1 MRSSP
6 TEAFFVGFVFEAA
19 EEDVLHLQVCIHQ
32 ASLMHIP
39 QAHQRR
45 AHDALEFHVAELAFL
60 ARIPESRLK
69 DLEHDSGRF
78 ASSGWWDAVH
88 LLSDRWYALEELV
101 HDHLVLEL
109 WPSKTDVIVA
119 GLLHDEDLRLRSCV
133 DSDPYI
139 GLTEWLDEKVAVAV
153 FTDELGA
160 LAHLD
165 CSSNHCEVAI
175 RVDRGSSIRHRKRVL
190 V

>member
-1 MRSSP
+1 
-6 TEAFFVGFVFEAA
+6 
-19 EEDVLHLQVCIHQ
+19 
-32 ASLMHIP
+32 MHIP

-45 AHDALEFHVAELAFL
+45 AHDTLEFHIAELALL

-88 LLSDRWYALEELV
+88 LLSDCWNALEELV

-109 WPSKTDVIVA
+109 WPSKTDVIVS
-119 GLLHDEDLRLRSCV
+119 GLLHDVDLRLRSCV
-133 DSDPYI
+133 DSYPYI
-139 GLTEWLDEKVAVAV
+139 GLTERLDEKVAVAV
-153 FTDELGA
+153 FADELGA

-165 CSSNHCEVAI
+165 CSSDHCEVAI
-175 RVDRGSSIRHRKRVL
+175 GGNRDSGIRHRKRVL